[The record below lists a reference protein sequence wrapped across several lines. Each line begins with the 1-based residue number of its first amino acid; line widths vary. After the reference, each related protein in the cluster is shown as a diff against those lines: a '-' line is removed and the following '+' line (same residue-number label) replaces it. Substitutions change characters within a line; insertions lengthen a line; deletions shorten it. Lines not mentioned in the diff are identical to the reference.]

1 MPVSAPLEVLMGE
14 FMSSV
19 GSFAVGI
26 LMGTLAGLVNGIF
39 LLPMRYIKKWEWE
52 NVWLCFSIFSTIFFP
67 WIAAWAAVP
76 HLGHVFQSVPFSAF
90 VPGLIAGLV
99 WGVAQVMYGL
109 SCGMVGIAIGSAAI
123 SCTSIIAG
131 TLGPMIVYAPGK
143 LFSSASLVLLIATI
157 LIIIGIYMYGKAG
170 LRKERE
176 TAGTDTQQIV
186 GGSFR
191 LGLTIC
197 LICGV
202 LGTAFVYGG
211 KSSTALVEA
220 ARSTG
225 APPVLAFYVAY
236 VVTFNA
242 GAVPGILYSLYK
254 LQKNRTSVNFL
265 SSGAF
270 MWNLGISIA
279 MALLWYSGLL
289 LYGMASEELGSIG
302 ASVAFALFS
311 SGTILFAN
319 LFGWLAGEWKGA
331 SRETIKGFV
340 KGMVFIVSA
349 ILIIAFGIST
359 Q

>member
-1 MPVSAPLEVLMGE
+1 MASAG
-14 FMSSV
+14 
-19 GSFAVGI
+19 GFAVGI
-26 LMGTLAGLVNGIF
+26 LMGILAGLVNGIF
-39 LLPMRYIKKWEWE
+39 LLPMRYVRKWAWE
-52 NVWLCFSIFSTIFFP
+52 NVWLCFSILSTIVFP
-67 WIAAWAAVP
+67 WIAAWVAVP
-76 HLGHVFQSVPFSAF
+76 HLGEVLRSVSLPAF
-90 VPGLIAGLV
+90 LPGVLAGLV

-131 TLGPMIVYAPGK
+131 ILGPMIVYAPNK
-143 LFSSASLVLLIATI
+143 LLSSASLVLLVATI
-157 LIIIGIYMYGKAG
+157 LIIAGVYMYGKAG
-170 LRKERE
+170 ARKERE
-176 TAGTDTQQIV
+176 AGGADEKQLV

-191 LGLTIC
+191 VGLTMC

-211 KSSTALVEA
+211 KSSTALLSA
-220 ARSTG
+220 AQSTG
-225 APPVLAFYVAY
+225 APPMLAFYVAY

-242 GAVPGILYSLYK
+242 GAIPGIFYSLYK
-254 LQKNRTSVNFL
+254 LRQNKTSSNFRT
-265 SSGAF
+265 SGAF
-270 MWNLGISIA
+270 LWNLGTATA

-289 LYGMASEELGSIG
+289 LYGMASEQLGKIG
-302 ASVAFALFS
+302 ASVAFALFA

-340 KGMVFIVSA
+340 KGMVFIVCA
-349 ILIIAFGIST
+349 ICVIAFGISS

>member
-1 MPVSAPLEVLMGE
+1 VALRGV
-14 FMSSV
+14 FMS
-19 GSFAVGI
+19 GAESFAVGI
-26 LMGTLAGLVNGIF
+26 LLGLVAGLVNGIF
-39 LLPMRYIKKWEWE
+39 LLPMRYTKKWAWE
-52 NVWLCFSIFSTIFFP
+52 NVWLCFTILSTGVFP
-67 WIAAWAAVP
+67 WIAAWVAVP
-76 HLGHVFQSVPFSAF
+76 HLADVFRSVSFSAF
-90 VPGLIAGLV
+90 VPGLVAGLV

-123 SCTSIIAG
+123 SCTAIISG
-131 TLGPMIVYAPGK
+131 ILGPMIVYAPSK
-143 LFSSASLVLLIATI
+143 LISTASLVLLVATT
-157 LIIIGIYMYGKAG
+157 LIIAGVYMDGKAG
-170 LRKERE
+170 ARKERE
-176 TAGTDTQQIV
+176 TAGAEVKQLV

-191 LGLTIC
+191 VGMTMC

-211 KSSTALVEA
+211 KSSTALLAA

-225 APPVLAFYVAY
+225 APPMLAFYVAY
-236 VVTFNA
+236 LVTFNA

-254 LQKNRTSVNFL
+254 LKQNNTGGNFL
-265 SSGAF
+265 TSGALL
-270 MWNLGISIA
+270 WNLAMATA

-289 LYGMASEELGSIG
+289 CYGMASEELGRIG

-311 SGTILFAN
+311 GGTILFAN

-340 KGMVFIVSA
+340 KGMVMIVGA
-349 ILIIAFGIST
+349 ILIIAFGISV